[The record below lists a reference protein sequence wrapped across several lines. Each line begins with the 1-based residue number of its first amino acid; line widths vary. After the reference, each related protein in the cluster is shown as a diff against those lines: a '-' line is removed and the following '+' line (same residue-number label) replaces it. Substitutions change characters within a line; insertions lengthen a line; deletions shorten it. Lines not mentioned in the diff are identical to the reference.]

1 MNFRQIHFDVSVV
14 IYIFFHPG
22 LEKIHIQE
30 GKEDRRKKKRKKKN
44 EGANKKT

>member
-1 MNFRQIHFDVSVV
+1 MNFRQIHIDGSVV

-30 GKEDRRKKKRKKKN
+30 GKEDRRKKKKERKTKEQTKKS
-44 EGANKKT
+44 